1 MEPCTHNHVAG
12 KHLRRVLMAVTGLT
26 LLLIPLALTDH
37 TDAAGTA
44 SVTMNGGLTPK
55 VITVQ
60 VGTTVTWQF
69 ADAGKH
75 RMRSLSGP
83 TQFDSG
89 GLPAGGSWSFTFS
102 ALGTVN
108 YGDDENKNIDA
119 YMGSVVVVNT
129 VPTTTPGTTPG
140 TTVPG
145 GTTPPTPPALPQT
158 VAVRIANRAFA
169 PTSLSIAVGDTVVWT
184 NNDKEAHTV
193 TERNLSF
200 DSGSFGVGATFRR
213 TFTAPGTYS
222 YFCDIHPSMVG
233 VVAVSAPTT
242 GGTLPPPPTLPP
254 TPPTPSTVTGGGAGG
269 GSGGGAGG
277 GAGSGIGGGAGG
289 GSTGAPSVTI
299 ADFSF
304 APATLTV
311 AQGTT
316 VTWTNSGLARHTV
329 AANDGTFHSPDVR
342 AGQTYTRTF
351 PTPGTYTYICDIH
364 PDMKGTIAVTGA
376 GGTPPPPAPP
386 TTALPPVTANGDVR
400 IADFNFAPRTI
411 TITAG
416 ESLTFVNTGAARHS
430 ATARDG
436 SFDTGLLPRGQ
447 SATRTF
453 GTPGTYLYFCT
464 LHSQMT
470 GTILVEG
477 TDGSAPPPPKEVVA
491 AVAKDGDVQMAD
503 FSFSPKQLTVVAG
516 SSIGFTNGGVAPHT
530 ATSKDGSWD
539 TGIVRSGTTT
549 RVTFDT
555 PGTFTYYC
563 TIHPQMVGTL
573 LVTGADGA
581 APPPEAA
588 ASTPV
593 TPSKVDVKVLADTF
607 EPADAR
613 VAQGG
618 VVTWTVDSLS
628 PHIIEADK
636 GAFTSDLVHHSEVFS
651 FTFDTPGTYQYHDGL
666 TGEMV
671 GSVTVVAAPGSA
683 GELGASADGKKATV
697 NIVDLDFDP
706 REVTVVEGAEV
717 TWTNTGQAPHTV
729 TAKDQAW
736 TSELLQNGDT
746 FSHTFD
752 QTGRFEYLCN
762 LHPNMVGAVI
772 VTDAT
777 GVAPVAQVPQPA
789 AALVNPGSGGRG
801 GTPMLL
807 LVLGGMAVGLATFVM
822 GRRSASHGAARV

>member
-1 MEPCTHNHVAG
+1 MESCTHNQVAG

-37 TDAAGTA
+37 IDAAGSAT
-44 SVTMNGGLTPK
+44 VTMNGGLSPK

-69 ADAGKH
+69 ADTGKH

-89 GLPAGGSWSFTFS
+89 GQAAGASWSFTFN
-102 ALGTVN
+102 ALGTTN

-129 VPTTTPGTTPG
+129 VPATTAPPA

-145 GTTPPTPPALPQT
+145 GTTPPTTPAQPQT
-158 VAVRIANRAFA
+158 LTVRIANRAFA

-200 DSGSFGVGATFRR
+200 DSGSFGVGSTYRR
-213 TFTAPGTYS
+213 TFTAPGIYS

-233 VVAVSAPTT
+233 VIAVSNPTT
-242 GGTLPPPPTLPP
+242 GGTLPPPPPPP
-254 TPPTPSTVTGGGAGG
+254 TAPPAPSTTVGGSTGGGTGG
-269 GSGGGAGG
+269 GTGVGTGGGT
-277 GAGSGIGGGAGG
+277 GG

-299 ADFSF
+299 ADFRF
-304 APATLTV
+304 APSVLTV

-329 AANDGTFHSPDVR
+329 ASNDGTFHSPDVR
-342 AGQTYTRTF
+342 SGQTYTRTF
-351 PTPGTYTYICDIH
+351 STPGTYTYICDIH
-364 PDMKGTIAVTGA
+364 PDMTGTIAVTGP

-386 TTALPPVTANGDVR
+386 TTSPSPVTAKGDVR

-416 ESLTFVNTGAARHS
+416 QSLTFVNAGAARHS

-470 GTILVEG
+470 GTILVKG
-477 TDGSAPPPPKEVVA
+477 ADGSAPPPPKEVVA
-491 AVAKDGDVQMAD
+491 AVAKDGDVQIAD
-503 FSFSPKQLTVVAG
+503 FSFKPSTLTVAAG
-516 SSIGFTNGGVAPHT
+516 SSVGFTNGGVAPHT
-530 ATSKDGSWD
+530 ATSKDGTWD
-539 TGIVRSGTTT
+539 TGIVRSGATT
-549 RVTFDT
+549 RITFDT
-555 PGTFTYYC
+555 PGTYTYYC
-563 TIHPQMVGTL
+563 TIHPQMVATL

-588 ASTPV
+588 AAAPV
-593 TPSKVDVKVLADTF
+593 APSKVDVKVLADTF

-618 VVTWTVDSLS
+618 VITWTVDSLS
-628 PHIIEADK
+628 PHIVEADK
-636 GAFTSDLVHHSEVFS
+636 GAFKSELVHHGEVFS

-671 GSVTVVAAPGSA
+671 GTVTVVAAPGSA
-683 GELGASADGKKATV
+683 GELGAAADGKSAKV

-706 REVTVVEGAEV
+706 REVTVAVGAEV

-736 TSELLQNGDT
+736 TSDMLQNGDT

-752 QTGRFEYLCN
+752 AVGRFEYLCN
-762 LHPNMVGAVI
+762 LHPNMVGTVI
-772 VTDAT
+772 VTDAA
-777 GVAPVAQVPQPA
+777 GVAPAAQVPQPA
-789 AALVNPGSGGRG
+789 QALVDPGAGGRG

-807 LVLGGMAVGLATFVM
+807 LVFGGMAVGLAAFVV
-822 GRRSASHGAARV
+822 GRRSVSHLAAHS